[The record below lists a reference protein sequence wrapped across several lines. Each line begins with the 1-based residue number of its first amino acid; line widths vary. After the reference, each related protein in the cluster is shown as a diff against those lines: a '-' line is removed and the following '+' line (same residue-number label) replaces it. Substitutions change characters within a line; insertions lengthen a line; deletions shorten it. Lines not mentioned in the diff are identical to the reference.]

1 MRSEFPPARKLHG
14 RADVRRGRE
23 PDEQPFDS
31 AEVALIRDRLVIRG
45 GSAGGFTTLCALAFR
60 EVFAA
65 GASLYG
71 IGDLE
76 ALATDTHKFEARY
89 LDSLVGPYPER
100 RDLYVERSPLHAA
113 DRLSCPVIF
122 FQGLEDKVVPPNQA
136 ETMVE
141 ALRRKGIPVAYV
153 PFAGEQHGFRRAEN
167 IRRSLEC
174 ELYFYSRVFGF
185 TLPDPPPPLQI
196 ENLDF
201 NGLIPGLVSKKFDMV
216 SVGLT
221 ATPERK
227 KAISFSRP
235 YVPYA
240 QVLAVRP
247 DDTTP
252 ATIAAWN
259 SSDKTITS
267 LQGSTA
273 EQRVQNQFPNA
284 TSKSFPDQNAAFL
297 EVATGRADAI
307 VVENYLVA
315 QFNKSNP
322 NNKLKEAPFK
332 RPLTVEYG
340 SWAVQKGNTALARYL
355 SAFICKAQNN
365 GTLAR
370 FYQKTEGTKLPPM
383 PACK

>member
-1 MRSEFPPARKLHG
+1 VGRRQRKW
-14 RADVRRGRE
+14 
-23 PDEQPFDS
+23 
-31 AEVALIRDRLVIRG
+31 
-45 GSAGGFTTLCALAFR
+45 AGLAALAAALAA
-60 EVFAA
+60 VSVAVGGAAA
-65 GASLYG
+65 GENATNPYRLNSPGTLIVGMNLQYPPQMYLDKNG
-71 IGDLE
+71 KPAGYDVMLLK
-76 ALATDTHKFEARY
+76 ALAK
-89 LDSLVGPYPER
+89 
-100 RDLYVERSPLHAA
+100 
-113 DRLSCPVIF
+113 
-122 FQGLEDKVVPPNQA
+122 QMKVKLKIQ
-136 ETMVE
+136 
-141 ALRRKGIPVAYV
+141 
-153 PFAGEQHGFRRAEN
+153 
-167 IRRSLEC
+167 
-174 ELYFYSRVFGF
+174 
-185 TLPDPPPPLQI
+185 
-196 ENLDF
+196 NLDF

-216 SVGLT
+216 SVGLS

-240 QVLAVRP
+240 QILGVRT

-259 SSDKTITS
+259 DSSKTITS

-273 EQRVQNQFPNA
+273 EQRVKSQFPNA
-284 TSKSFPDQNAAFL
+284 KSNSFPDQNAAFL

-307 VVENYLVA
+307 VVENYLLA

-322 NNKLKEAPFK
+322 DNKLKEAPFK

-355 SAFICKAQNN
+355 SAFICKLQNN

-370 FYQKTEGTKLPPM
+370 YYQQAEGTKLPPM

>member
-1 MRSEFPPARKLHG
+1 V
-14 RADVRRGRE
+14 VRRRTRWAGLAALTAVLAAV
-23 PDEQPFDS
+23 S
-31 AEVALIRDRLVIRG
+31 VAVGGAAAGDNAANPLKLNSPGTLVVG
-45 GSAGGFTTLCALAFR
+45 MNLQYPPQMYLDKNGNPAGYDVVLLKALA
-60 EVFAA
+60 
-65 GASLYG
+65 
-71 IGDLE
+71 
-76 ALATDTHKFEARY
+76 K
-89 LDSLVGPYPER
+89 
-100 RDLYVERSPLHAA
+100 
-113 DRLSCPVIF
+113 
-122 FQGLEDKVVPPNQA
+122 QMKVKLKIQ
-136 ETMVE
+136 
-141 ALRRKGIPVAYV
+141 
-153 PFAGEQHGFRRAEN
+153 
-167 IRRSLEC
+167 
-174 ELYFYSRVFGF
+174 
-185 TLPDPPPPLQI
+185 
-196 ENLDF
+196 NLDF

-273 EQRVQNQFPNA
+273 EQRVPTQFPIA
-284 TSKSFPDQNAAFL
+284 SSKSFPDQNAAFL

-322 NNKLKEAPFK
+322 GNKLKEAPFK

-355 SAFICKAQNN
+355 SGFICKAQNN

-370 FYQKTEGTKLPPM
+370 FYQRTEGTKLPPM

>member
-1 MRSEFPPARKLHG
+1 MTARKWFG
-14 RADVRRGRE
+14 RTSILVGVLIAAVAVVA
-23 PDEQPFDS
+23 S
-31 AEVALIRDRLVIRG
+31 A
-45 GSAGGFTTLCALAFR
+45 SAGKKASNPYGLMKPGTLTVGMTLQFKPQMYLDAKGKPAGYDVVLLKALAKQWG
-60 EVFAA
+60 VK
-65 GASLYG
+65 L
-71 IGDLE
+71 
-76 ALATDTHKFEARY
+76 
-89 LDSLVGPYPER
+89 
-100 RDLYVERSPLHAA
+100 
-113 DRLSCPVIF
+113 
-122 FQGLEDKVVPPNQA
+122 
-136 ETMVE
+136 
-141 ALRRKGIPVAYV
+141 
-153 PFAGEQHGFRRAEN
+153 N
-167 IRRSLEC
+167 IK
-174 ELYFYSRVFGF
+174 
-185 TLPDPPPPLQI
+185 
-196 ENLDF
+196 NLDF

-252 ATIAAWN
+252 ATITAWN
-259 SSDKTITS
+259 NSDKTITS

-273 EQRVQNQFPNA
+273 EQRVKSQFPNA
-284 TSKSFPDQNAAFL
+284 KSSSFPDQNAAFL

-340 SWAVQKGNTALARYL
+340 SWAVQKGNTSLARYL
-355 SAFICKAQNN
+355 SAFICKIQNN
-365 GTLAR
+365 GTLGR
-370 FYQKTEGTKLPPM
+370 YYQKAEGTKLPPM